1 MSEEKKT
8 KKSRFKEW
16 LNNKP
21 KHVAVLSADSGLFLV
36 KGYKLDYTPKGRI
49 KAQKYNTKGMAAYL
63 ESGVA
68 QNSHVSKGAVGL
80 GALGGAVLLG
90 PVGAVAGGLLG
101 SAKRKG
107 GTNLFLVIRDS
118 EERPIITAEFK
129 AKDEID
135 VRKFV
140 ETFNASATDPEN
152 EGEVE
157 E

>member
-1 MSEEKKT
+1 MAEEKKN
-8 KKSRFKEW
+8 KKGRFKEW

-21 KHVAVLSADSGLFLV
+21 KHVAVLSADSGVFMV
-36 KGYKLDYTPKGRI
+36 KDYVLDYTPKGRF
-49 KAQKYNTKGMAAYL
+49 KSQKFSTKGMGAFL
-63 ESGVA
+63 EEGVA

-118 EERPIITAEFK
+118 EERPIFTAEFK
-129 AKDEID
+129 AKDEIN

-140 ETFNASATDPEN
+140 EAFNASAADPEN
-152 EGEVE
+152 DPES
-157 E
+157 